1 MVVRKQYADLK
12 QQFDREVA
20 AHSETGAQLI
30 SLVNKNNILQTENS
44 DLKVRASPVA
54 ACLDIDVPYGTTTST
69 IFYHALASPGAER
82 LAEGAA

>member
-1 MVVRKQYADLK
+1 MVARKQYADLK

-44 DLKVRASPVA
+44 DLKVRA
-54 ACLDIDVPYGTTTST
+54 L
-69 IFYHALASPGAER
+69 LR
-82 LAEGAA
+82 